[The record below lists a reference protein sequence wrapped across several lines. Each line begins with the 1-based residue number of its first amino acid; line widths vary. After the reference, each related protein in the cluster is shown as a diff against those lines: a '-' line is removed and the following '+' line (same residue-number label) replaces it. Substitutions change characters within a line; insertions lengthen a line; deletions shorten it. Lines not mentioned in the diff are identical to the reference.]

1 MCLNLEPW
9 VFRIFKG
16 FKIKFFKIMR
26 DFNLKPWTFWK
37 PKAVFRGIL
46 CMHQAPI
53 CENRCCYFLK
63 VGEVWQIWEFRDKE
77 DLQKKLPVICKVKV
91 THYPFKNFH
100 FEYNYESKFAS
111 MILTIVMILKFS
123 SMVTFGWFTQ
133 KFSKERLLFYV
144 NKFIFL
150 CQ

>member
-1 MCLNLEPW
+1 
-9 VFRIFKG
+9 
-16 FKIKFFKIMR
+16 
-26 DFNLKPWTFWK
+26 
-37 PKAVFRGIL
+37 
-46 CMHQAPI
+46 MHQAPI

-133 KFSKERLLFYV
+133 KFSKERLLFMLINLFFYV
-144 NKFIFL
+144 NNIRNPFL
-150 CQ
+150 CTHKKTGTTSSMKFSEKMLRFRVKIQ